1 MEMNERVER
10 AERVLNETG
19 TKEYRRLIEIQEALK
34 DDKKVLQ
41 LKARIKNSAPGSVSQ
56 MDAKRKLNQIYL
68 ESMTEEERDSD
79 EGVELEIETGELHR
93 AILESRKRVREAE
106 RVEEVNE
113 LKGAREDE
121 EDDPW
126 KLTPLKLVNAIFTGI
141 FTFLILK
148 MIFG

>member
-1 MEMNERVER
+1 
-10 AERVLNETG
+10 
-19 TKEYRRLIEIQEALK
+19 
-34 DDKKVLQ
+34 
-41 LKARIKNSAPGSVSQ
+41 
-56 MDAKRKLNQIYL
+56 MDARRKLNQIYL

-106 RVEEVNE
+106 RVEEVND

-126 KLTPLKLVNAIFTGI
+126 KLTPLKLVNAIFTGV

>member
-1 MEMNERVER
+1 MNERVER

-79 EGVELEIETGELHR
+79 EGVELKIETGELHR
-93 AILESRKRVREAE
+93 TILESRKRIREAE

>member
-1 MEMNERVER
+1 MNERVEC

-56 MDAKRKLNQIYL
+56 MDARRKLNQIYL

-106 RVEEVNE
+106 RVEEVND

-126 KLTPLKLVNAIFTGI
+126 KLTPLKLVNAIFTGV

>member
-1 MEMNERVER
+1 MNERVER

-79 EGVELEIETGELHR
+79 EGVELKIETGELHR

>member
-10 AERVLNETG
+10 AERVLNQTR

-56 MDAKRKLNQIYL
+56 MDARRKLNQIYL